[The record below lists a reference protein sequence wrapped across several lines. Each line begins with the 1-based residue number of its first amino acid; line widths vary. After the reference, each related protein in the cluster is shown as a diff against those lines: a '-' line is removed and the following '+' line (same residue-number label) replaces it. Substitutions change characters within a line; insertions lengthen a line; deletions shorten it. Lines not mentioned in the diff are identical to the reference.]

1 MIDNNRIQP
10 RHDLIDL
17 RLEQWARWVR
27 VSPQRGITAPMF
39 RHYRAK
45 RQYDVDPH
53 IAAPMIVLEC
63 VDCEK
68 AVSALP
74 TQEQH
79 QSPRMHSRAARQF
92 QH

>member
-1 MIDNNRIQP
+1 
-10 RHDLIDL
+10 
-17 RLEQWARWVR
+17 
-27 VSPQRGITAPMF
+27 MF

-53 IAAPMIVLEC
+53 IAEPMNVLEC

-74 TQEQH
+74 TGIRTAIRWHYVWPWVPLSAVRHELGVTKEGL
-79 QSPRMHSRAARQF
+79 RAMLDSGRDRLASQLRRKL
-92 QH
+92 